1 MLTHLSNCAMISAEQ
16 YTISETFI
24 TKQPLYNST
33 GIDFERRYGKH
44 ASVWVFHLLH
54 DYPHPLHETQALLIL
69 SIQPQLALVLKSHL
83 ISRSIPFI
91 IHTKELTYK
100 NSICVKCMLN
110 SSKNLVETI
119 LRRKRKSKV
128 GIHQFICF
136 KIKSFK

>member
-54 DYPHPLHETQALLIL
+54 DYPHPLHETHALLIL
-69 SIQPQLALVLKSHL
+69 SIQPQLALVLKKSSDFQEYSIHHSHQRTDL
-83 ISRSIPFI
+83 QKFHLHSAQALF
-91 IHTKELTYK
+91 E
-100 NSICVKCMLN
+100 
-110 SSKNLVETI
+110 
-119 LRRKRKSKV
+119 RKPR
-128 GIHQFICF
+128 GN
-136 KIKSFK
+136 